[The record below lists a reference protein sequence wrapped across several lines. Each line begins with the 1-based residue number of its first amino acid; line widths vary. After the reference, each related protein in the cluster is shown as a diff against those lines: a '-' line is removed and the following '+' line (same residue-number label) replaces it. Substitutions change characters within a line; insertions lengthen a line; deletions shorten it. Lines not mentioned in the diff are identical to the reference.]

1 MSTYRIQAE
10 NLGKSLGGRWVLRR
24 LDLQLKEGEALG
36 IIGANGAG
44 KSTLLK
50 TLSGLLHP
58 DEGNYQIRGRMA
70 SLLEVGTGFHPDLSG
85 RENAY
90 LRGAL
95 LGISRAEIDEIVT
108 VAAEFAGLSDR
119 LDEPIKYYSSGMQV
133 RLGFALSAHL
143 PADIMLV
150 DEVLAVGDIGF
161 QSKSLALMES
171 MWKSKGRSIIFVAHQ
186 LHTVRKICDR
196 VLWLEHGMLR
206 MEGQADEVCDAYIRH
221 SISNA
226 VVWPHES
233 DRRGEGGIRASNVEL
248 HGNWSTGSPA
258 SITVGWTGSAAGI
271 VDVRLGVLRTDGTPI
286 TLWSSRQSGSLK
298 DAVAGSASLTLPK
311 LALSTGTYSLQLRLF
326 VNDVLHDEIPEAT
339 LVHVVQGAW
348 NGQPYPTPRTMALQD
363 QEWS

>member
-1 MSTYRIQAE
+1 MSTIRVQAE

-24 LDLQLKEGEALG
+24 LDVTVREGEALG

-50 TLSGLLHP
+50 TLSGLYHP
-58 DEGNYQIRGRMA
+58 DEGNYQIRGTMA

-95 LGISRAEIDEIVT
+95 LGISRIEIDKILP
-108 VAAEFAGLSDR
+108 VAAEFAGLADR

-143 PADIMLV
+143 PADVLLV
-150 DEVLAVGDIGF
+150 DEVLAVGDMVF

-186 LHTVRKICDR
+186 LHTVRRICDR
-196 VLWLEHGMLR
+196 VIWLENGSIR
-206 MEGQADEVCDAYIRH
+206 MEGPADEVCDAYIRH

-226 VVWPHES
+226 GNWPHENS
-233 DRRGEGGIRASNVEL
+233 RRGEGGIRATTLEIQDQW
-248 HGNWSTGSPA
+248 HTGRPA
-258 SITVGWTGSAAGI
+258 SVTVNWHGTAAGTM
-271 VDVRLGVLRTDGTPI
+271 DVRLGVLRTDGTPI
-286 TLWSSRQSGSLK
+286 TLWSSSQSGISI
-298 DAVAGSASLTLPK
+298 DTNAGTARLTLPK
-311 LALSTGTYSLQLRLF
+311 LALSAGTYSIQLRLF
-326 VNDVLHDEIPEAT
+326 VDGVLHDDVPDASV
-339 LVHVVQGAW
+339 LHVAQGTW
-348 NGQPYPTPRTMALQD
+348 NGQPYPTPRPMALQD